1 MSHADHE
8 WAKEQ
13 IAAHLAG
20 GLSADERARLEAHIG
35 ACAECIA
42 EVDAAR
48 RFEKGMEALFA
59 PVRPQPGLEERVIR
73 WLRVRPEAKP
83 RPFAARAGMAIAAI
97 VLLGVLGFALTEAEF
112 GAHRPVAIQSSSEE
126 VSYGGPAAD
135 RPNPSPPAPPRES
148 PVMPGG
154 LNTAPLVWS
163 DPNKGEQPLASA
175 REMAKEKGEK
185 ERAYWTRDVA
195 GLYEKDRD
203 VRSGERNESADDE
216 EFKKSKGDSLDFVSD
231 KPFKGS
237 GNYDAIGRGG
247 GAGGKTL
254 LGRTAAAGPQ
264 PPASRPADGKEA
276 NKLPDNYYSY
286 RSNVPAPERKPAPA
300 NAMVQTVADPPLA
313 DNRRKDR
320 DEVRQVAEA
329 LREGEGTVGKLI
341 RQPVQEPARQEQ
353 PPPVQRKIIRSG
365 EMEFEVESF
374 DGSVATVVKIA
385 AEEQGF
391 VATVNSEKLPNG
403 KVRGTVVVRCPPDN
417 LDRLLMK
424 LRALG
429 ELKSQRIGSQ
439 DVTKLYTDLESRL
452 RAGRTMEERLLKIIK
467 DGRGEIKDL
476 LLAEKELGEWRT
488 KIESLEGE
496 IRYYGSLIS
505 LSTLTVTLSE
515 KEIRAPSGVTE
526 TEKVQM
532 GIEVED
538 VEKAHK
544 DALAAAAEAKGR
556 VTFSELKQTGPGLFQ
571 AQVRF
576 EVDPDKAGALRD
588 RLKQLGM
595 VSRLDAH
602 LQTQTE
608 GGVGRVGEVKV
619 KRNDTQFDVGLY
631 NLATTTARE
640 NVQINLAA
648 IDAEGAFKAILA
660 RVEKAGGRVVS
671 SNLNRQKS
679 DQTTGTVQFE
689 IKAAEADAVEADV
702 KALGE
707 LMLLQRNENRDVQ
720 GVTRSKK
727 GFLCQI
733 FALGAVQPR
742 ETTTVQLAC
751 ADVAKAYHALLE
763 AVQKSEGRIL
773 SAQLNE
779 NDRQR
784 ITAGLD
790 FDVRRDHK
798 AAIEAALRA
807 AGEIYSRQ
815 SSRAQDVEN
824 VIDTKTRLTLT
835 LVNVANIPARETF
848 RLGVEVSK
856 VEEAAKALEAL
867 AAELKGRVVES
878 HHTRDVSGRDV
889 SRMVLTVP
897 LSAAKGAVERVKKLG
912 NTLVADA
919 GRNPAVPESE
929 LAVAQLDVTLSNE
942 VLVSA
947 ESTPWA
953 NIKRGFSVSATVGS
967 WALMLVIIGLC
978 AILPVGLVLWLGARI
993 YRRLKPR
1000 PAPAA

>member
-20 GLSADERARLEAHIG
+20 GLAADERARLEAHIG
-35 ACAECIA
+35 SCAECIA
-42 EVDAAR
+42 EIDAAR
-48 RFEKGMEALFA
+48 RFEMGMDELFA
-59 PVRPQPGLEERVIR
+59 PVRPRPGLEERVIR
-73 WLRVRPEAKP
+73 SLRTAREARP
-83 RPFAARAGMAIAAI
+83 RPFVARAGMAIAAI
-97 VLLGVLGFALTEAEF
+97 VLLGVLGFALTEKM
-112 GAHRPVAIQSSSEE
+112 GAPRPETVVQMPPSRGKSARGAGPLSGATMDYRDIGGELQERLAGVREE
-126 VSYGGPAAD
+126 ERLKSV
-135 RPNPSPPAPPRES
+135 
-148 PVMPGG
+148 
-154 LNTAPLVWS
+154 
-163 DPNKGEQPLASA
+163 
-175 REMAKEKGEK
+175 REMAGERRERAQKEFFENVHSETPDDFKKAKGE
-185 ERAYWTRDVA
+185 
-195 GLYEKDRD
+195 
-203 VRSGERNESADDE
+203 
-216 EFKKSKGDSLDFVSD
+216 SLDFVSD
-231 KPFKGS
+231 KPFQGKGT
-237 GNYDAIGRGG
+237 YDVIG
-247 GAGGKTL
+247 GAGGGG
-254 LGRTAAAGPQ
+254 GRYGN
-264 PPASRPADGKEA
+264 RMGGKETGRPSEPALA
-276 NKLPDNYYSY
+276 NKAAEQYYSY
-286 RSNVPAPERKPAPA
+286 RSNAPAPASQPAPEAAKAPPRETIADRFDIERDVAPVRKLVEGQDASV
-300 NAMVQTVADPPLA
+300 NAI
-313 DNRRKDR
+313 
-320 DEVRQVAEA
+320 
-329 LREGEGTVGKLI
+329 KLKSKE
-341 RQPVQEPARQEQ
+341 PSPQEEPK
-353 PPPVQRKIIRSG
+353 VQRKIIRSG

-374 DGSVATVVKIA
+374 DGSVATIVKIA

-391 VATVNSEKLPNG
+391 VGTVNSEKLPNG

-452 RAGRTMEERLLKIIK
+452 RAGRTMEERLLRIIK
-467 DGRGEIKDL
+467 EGKGEIKDL
-476 LLAEKELGEWRT
+476 LQAEKELGEWRT

-496 IRYYGSLIS
+496 IRYYASLIS
-505 LSTLTVTLSE
+505 LSTLTITLSE
-515 KEIRAPSGVTE
+515 KEIRSPFGVTE

-538 VEKAHK
+538 VEKSHK

-576 EVDPDKAGALRD
+576 EVDPEKAGALRD
-588 RLKQLGM
+588 RLKQLGV

-608 GGVGRVGEVKV
+608 GGTGRVGEVKV

-631 NLATTTARE
+631 NLATTAARE
-640 NVQINLAA
+640 SVQINLAA
-648 IDAEGAFKAILA
+648 GDAEAAFKAILA
-660 RVEKAGGRVVS
+660 RVEKAGGRVLS

-679 DQTTGTVQFE
+679 DQTTGTIQFE
-689 IKAAEADAVEADV
+689 VKAAEADAVEADV
-702 KALGE
+702 KAQGE
-707 LMLLQRNENRDVQ
+707 LMTLQRTENRDHPS
-720 GVTRSKK
+720 VTRSKK

-742 ETTTVQLAC
+742 ETSTIQLAC
-751 ADVAKAYHALLE
+751 VDVARSYQALLE
-763 AVQKSEGRIL
+763 AVQKAEGRIL

-784 ITAGLD
+784 ITAGID

-798 AAIEAALRA
+798 AAVESALKA

-848 RLGVEVSK
+848 RLGVEVSR

-867 AAELKGRVVES
+867 AADLKGRVVES
-878 HHTRDVSGRDV
+878 HHTRDASGRDV

-897 LSAAKGAVERVKKLG
+897 LPAAKGAVERVKKLG

-929 LAVAQLDVTLSNE
+929 LAIAQLDITLSNE
-942 VLVSA
+942 VLVPT

-953 NIKRGFSVSATVGS
+953 NIKKGLSFSVTAGS
-967 WALMLVIIGLC
+967 WALMLIMIGFC
-978 AILPVGLVLWLGARI
+978 FILPLLGVVWVGARV
-993 YRRLKPR
+993 YRRMKPK
-1000 PAPAA
+1000 PTAA